1 MKEKL
6 IENIKKADD
15 LIVRNVRLMA
25 FYAPVEGGEK
35 MFDKLAHDTEQLL
48 EIRARFSYVLASQFK
63 IYGM

>member
-15 LIVRNVRLMA
+15 LIIRNVRLMA
-25 FYAPVEGGEK
+25 FYAPIEGGEK
-35 MFDKLAHDTEQLL
+35 IFNKFARDTEQLF
-48 EIRARFSYVLASQFK
+48 EVRSRFSYVLASQFK